1 MLFKVKRICT
11 VIAATLVLNTTL
23 ALTQPEQASAANT
36 NTADLQ
42 LNASSAILM
51 EATTGQILYE
61 FNADQALPPASMAK
75 MMTEYLVMDAVNSG
89 KIQLS
94 DMVNTTEAASD
105 AIGSGQLLALN
116 EQATVDNMFAAM
128 SIYSSNDATIALAE
142 HLAGSEEAFAKLMN
156 EKAKEFGLSPEANFI
171 NSTGLSRADMGKH
184 APKEVQGETMLSARD
199 AAIIARNIITKHKNT
214 LDYTKIPTRKFR
226 EKDPE
231 PMVNW
236 NWMLAD
242 NKSNKYLAK
251 YAYEGLDG
259 LKTGHTRE
267 AKYCFTGT
275 AERNGL
281 RLISVVMGTPRE
293 ESRFLETRKLLDYG
307 FNNFE
312 AKTVLTAKSEIDSL
326 KAVNIKKGVEL
337 QVSVVTETGLTLIAK
352 KGTPA
357 DQFQVSAA
365 ALEEDK
371 LIAPIEKGQ
380 VVGKAKVSFGGQ
392 DYSVNLIATEAVEK
406 AGWFR
411 LFFRAIKDFFVDTI
425 SGSK

>member
-1 MLFKVKRICT
+1 MKRICT